1 MSDKK
6 IQGKKVKKGKTIKKK
21 KQVLPKT
28 TKVFTYGGAWS
39 YIFYLCFLGNLP
51 DQSSNKSTLDLNP
64 PTP

>member
-28 TKVFTYGGAWS
+28 TNVFTYGGRGLT
-39 YIFYLCFLGNLP
+39 YFIYVFLGNLP
-51 DQSSNKSTLDLNP
+51 DQSSNNSTLDLNP